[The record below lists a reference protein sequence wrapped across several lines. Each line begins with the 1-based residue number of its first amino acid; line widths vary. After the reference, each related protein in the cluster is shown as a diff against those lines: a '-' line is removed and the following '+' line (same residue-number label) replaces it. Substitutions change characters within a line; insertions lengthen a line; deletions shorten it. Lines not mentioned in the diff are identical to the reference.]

1 MGWIIEVRD
10 PRKRGEDADWKEVE
24 RIWYAPMDDV
34 PALLGKYAPGYH
46 VYHEQPD
53 NVFHTGDGVLH
64 WRARYRNWLNEVC
77 FGY

>member
-24 RIWYAPMDDV
+24 RIFHARLDDV
-34 PALLGKYAPGYH
+34 PLLLRKYAPDGH
-46 VYHEQPD
+46 VYHAQPD
-53 NVFHTGDGVLH
+53 NVFHTGDGTLH
-64 WRARYRNWLNEVC
+64 WRARYHNWLTEVS